1 MSTPYLPFTDSIKHH
16 NDSRLTA
23 FYLHTRQSHTLNSLS
38 YLITM
43 FYNSIILALTAMQ
56 VLAQDQYTPDAPSD
70 YGTTIEGTSFDPS
83 PTAAPY
89 VPIQSDGTPSND
101 GASNNNTNGTDP
113 SAPAGSYVSVNG
125 DSAVSSAPTSNY
137 TSNYSTAYSTGYSTG
152 YTSPAAS
159 DASSQSQYSSTP
171 SSYPAWVEPPA
182 PSVPPSNPPVYLH
195 IKFEKDKNKCLAI
208 FDTSHQ
214 DNTPVK

>member
-1 MSTPYLPFTDSIKHH
+1 MFTPYLPFTDFLNHDDDIL
-16 NDSRLTA
+16 SRSNS
-23 FYLHTRQSHTLNSLS
+23 HTRLIHTLNSLS
-38 YLITM
+38 YHFIML
-43 FYNSIILALTAMQ
+43 YNSILVALTAVQ
-56 VLAQDQYTPDAPSD
+56 VLAQDQYIPNDSSD
-70 YGTTIEGTSFDPS
+70 YGTTIEGTTADPS
-83 PTAAPY
+83 PTASPY

-101 GASNNNTNGTDP
+101 GASNNTSNGTDP
-113 SAPAGSYVSVNG
+113 SALAVSYVSVNG